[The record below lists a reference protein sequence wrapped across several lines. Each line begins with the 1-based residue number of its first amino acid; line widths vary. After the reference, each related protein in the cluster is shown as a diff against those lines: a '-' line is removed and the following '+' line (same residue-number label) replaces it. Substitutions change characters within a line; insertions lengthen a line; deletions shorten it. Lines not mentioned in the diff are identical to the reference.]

1 MSIYLLDIQSSEYF
15 ISINILH
22 AGHCGRRNVLIFILQ
37 ICSICSFVENPLSG
51 HAIFLQRQFWGAF
64 KLYRNVLAWHGILSD
79 SLVAEMALN
88 SILNR

>member
-1 MSIYLLDIQSSEYF
+1 MSILKLLATMIGFHVSYS
-15 ISINILH
+15 L
-22 AGHCGRRNVLIFILQ
+22 L
-37 ICSICSFVENPLSG
+37 ENPLSG
-51 HAIFLQRQFWGAF
+51 HSAFLKRQFWGAF